1 MIDSINEQRKI
12 IKEGYGI
19 TDDSKQG
26 PASYQKEMLELD
38 KNESVY
44 KQTIEDNN
52 KSIVSEN
59 AIIRVIHL
67 ERLKTHDMVDASKQ
81 ADKIIESANKNIIG
95 MMIEDVKEN
104 IDDKFEENQEKA
116 KKKEEEKEKLEE
128 KIEAAK
134 AESKKTKDNDNQDE
148 MYKLN
153 DTLNEIIS
161 KKQNSTIPDIKKS
174 LEQIIGELKLTSE
187 DLKGSVVDEDI
198 QSLIFQT
205 HVF

>member
-198 QSLIFQT
+198 
-205 HVF
+205 

>member
-26 PASYQKEMLELD
+26 PASYQKKMLELD
-38 KNESVY
+38 KNES
-44 KQTIEDNN
+44 
-52 KSIVSEN
+52 
-59 AIIRVIHL
+59 
-67 ERLKTHDMVDASKQ
+67 
-81 ADKIIESANKNIIG
+81 ANKDIIG

-134 AESKKTKDNDNQDE
+134 AESEKTKDNDNQDE

-198 QSLIFQT
+198 
-205 HVF
+205 

>member
-59 AIIRVIHL
+59 AIIRGIHL
-67 ERLKTHDMVDASKQ
+67 ERLKTHDMVDTSKQ
-81 ADKIIESANKNIIG
+81 ADKIIESANKDIIG

-116 KKKEEEKEKLEE
+116 EKKEEEKEKLEE

-134 AESKKTKDNDNQDE
+134 AESEKTKDNDNQDE

-198 QSLIFQT
+198 
-205 HVF
+205 

>member
-59 AIIRVIHL
+59 AIISGIHL

-81 ADKIIESANKNIIG
+81 ADKIIESANKDIIG

-116 KKKEEEKEKLEE
+116 EKKEEEKEKLEE

-134 AESKKTKDNDNQDE
+134 AESEKTKDNDNQDE

-198 QSLIFQT
+198 
-205 HVF
+205 

>member
-38 KNESVY
+38 KNES
-44 KQTIEDNN
+44 
-52 KSIVSEN
+52 
-59 AIIRVIHL
+59 
-67 ERLKTHDMVDASKQ
+67 
-81 ADKIIESANKNIIG
+81 ANKDIIG

-116 KKKEEEKEKLEE
+116 EKKEEEKEKLEE

-134 AESKKTKDNDNQDE
+134 AESEKTKDNDNQDE

-161 KKQNSTIPDIKKS
+161 KNQNSTIPDIKKS

-187 DLKGSVVDEDI
+187 DLKGSVVNEDI
-198 QSLIFQT
+198 
-205 HVF
+205 

>member
-19 TDDSKQG
+19 TNDSKQG

-59 AIIRVIHL
+59 AIIRGIHL
-67 ERLKTHDMVDASKQ
+67 ERLKTHDMVDTSKQ
-81 ADKIIESANKNIIG
+81 ADKIIESANKDIIG

-116 KKKEEEKEKLEE
+116 EKKEEEKEKLEE

-134 AESKKTKDNDNQDE
+134 AESEKTKDNDNQDE

-198 QSLIFQT
+198 
-205 HVF
+205 

>member
-19 TDDSKQG
+19 TNDSKQG

-59 AIIRVIHL
+59 AIIRGIHL
-67 ERLKTHDMVDASKQ
+67 ERLKTHDMVDTSKQ
-81 ADKIIESANKNIIG
+81 ADKIIESANKDIIG

-116 KKKEEEKEKLEE
+116 EKKEEEKEKLEE

-134 AESKKTKDNDNQDE
+134 AESEKTKDNDNQDE

-161 KKQNSTIPDIKKS
+161 KKQNSTIPDIKS
-174 LEQIIGELKLTSE
+174 L
-187 DLKGSVVDEDI
+187 
-198 QSLIFQT
+198 
-205 HVF
+205 